1 MWNGQ
6 WSTLSISSVCGEQGV
21 VNSARPLSDITDER
35 VVPLDYLATLMV
47 LFIFMVLDRL
57 FYSLGLCL
65 GKVCTVPQCFA
76 TLHKNA
82 SMSML

>member
-1 MWNGQ
+1 MW
-6 WSTLSISSVCGEQGV
+6 EQGV
-21 VNSARPLSDITDER
+21 ANSARPLSDITDER

-65 GKVCTVPQCFA
+65 GKVWPVSSCCTKKGTEIVNVVHPCNVLHPKSAFA
-76 TLHKNA
+76 
-82 SMSML
+82 